1 MITRRDRRQRLTKV
15 TSAVFLALAATVSA
29 IIWNDRSSNVTTAFV
44 ANADVET
51 ASRILIA
58 RPDYPDL
65 VLERQSGHW
74 SITSPCRI
82 SADIERITPLLEALS
97 TSPLSYP
104 AREVDREA
112 AGLLEP
118 LAVVTIDDNVIQL
131 GGTDLAGERRYAQ
144 RGDTIALVPEWVL
157 SLANGGTSALAVR
170 RLFPVTPTELTR
182 EDGRAVDID
191 AWSGLSATQ
200 VIAWPP
206 ADTPGTRHAYAL
218 EASIENDTNTRLELV
233 ATDAWT
239 AIITAGDSCARL
251 FANDDMPTDSA
262 L

>member
-1 MITRRDRRQRLTKV
+1 M
-15 TSAVFLALAATVSA
+15 SALFIALALVVGAVA
-29 IIWNDRSSNVTTAFV
+29 WNDRSSNATTAFV
-44 ANADVET
+44 ENADVDT

-58 RPDYPDL
+58 RPDYADT
-65 VLERQSGHW
+65 VIERQSGHW

-118 LAVVTIDDNVIQL
+118 LAVVTVDDDVIQL

-157 SLANGGTSALAVR
+157 SLVNGGASALAVR
-170 RLFPVTPTELTR
+170 RLFPVTPTQLTR
-182 EDGRAVDID
+182 DDGRAVDID
-191 AWSGLSATQ
+191 AWAGLSATQ

-206 ADTPGTRHAYAL
+206 ADTSGSRHAYVL
-218 EASIENDTNTRLELV
+218 EASIENNTRTRFELV

-251 FANDDMPTDSA
+251 FSNDDMPADSA